1 MGVRGGRNVEETE
14 IPEDADLDDDVLEG
28 HDDGDFRKIEGV

>member
-1 MGVRGGRNVEETE
+1 MSGRQGVKETE